1 MTLLLGALT
10 LLLAALIA
18 WRLPAAVAARGS
30 RLLAH
35 RWTPPVLGVVTLAGL
50 CWVGGGALRMT
61 PISTDENAYLLQARL
76 VAQGRIAGPPAPLPE
91 FFEQPWVMV
100 TPTTYAKYPPGQA
113 LTLAPGV
120 ALGLPWLVPALLVVV
135 MGGLVFALGR
145 RLIGGGGALLVW
157 AGWTL
162 TPMVIAWQSSYFS
175 ETTTGAM
182 WLVTLWAAWR
192 WARGEGTRWLAL
204 AALALGWAAITRP
217 YTALLLAL
225 PLAVALLPAIIRQR
239 AWRDLGLALLLGS
252 LVVSILPAWNQAT
265 TGAWNVSGV
274 ARYTATYIPWDRLG
288 FAIDSTPPLRAP
300 AADFAP
306 IAANL
311 LRIHRAHTVE
321 ALPETLATR
330 TLWVMGMTWTG
341 WRLLLA
347 PFALLGLLVLG
358 RREWVAVGSAAVLLL
373 GHLVWGHDP
382 HWTLY
387 YAETTPALFL
397 AAGAGIAW
405 CAKRGWGVDGHD
417 RLAAA
422 AVMALPVLVALSVAD
437 STGYRAVRRARAEAT
452 EAFEALV
459 RSEPGKTIW
468 FVREAPDP
476 TGQAVL
482 IANDPDWARAPRWI
496 VHDLGARNAELQ
508 RLAPDRA
515 AWLVDRISGQASP
528 LPAPVA
534 REAPVRQQ

>member
-10 LLLAALIA
+10 LVLACLVARRLPPSTTERCAAL
-18 WRLPAAVAARGS
+18 LDQ
-30 RLLAH
+30 
-35 RWTPPVLGVVTLAGL
+35 RWTAPLLGVVTLVGL

-61 PISTDENAYLLQARL
+61 PISTDENAYLLEARL
-76 VAQGRIAGPPAPLPE
+76 VAQGRVVGAPAPIPD

-100 TPTTYAKYPPGQA
+100 TPATYGKYPPGQA

-120 ALGLPWLVPALLVVV
+120 ALGLPWLMPALLVVL
-135 MGGLVFALGR
+135 MGTLVFALAR

-175 ETTTGAM
+175 EITTGAM

-192 WARGEGTRWLAL
+192 WSDDGGGRWLSV

-225 PLAVALLPAIIRQR
+225 PLAIALLPAIRRRR
-239 AWRDLGLALLLGS
+239 AWRDLVQALAVGT
-252 LVVSILPAWNQAT
+252 VIVAILPAWNVAT
-265 TGAWNVSGV
+265 TGAWDVSGV
-274 ARYTATYIPWDRLG
+274 ARYTATYLPWDRLG

-311 LRIHRAHTVE
+311 LRIHHAHTLTE
-321 ALPETLATR
+321 LPATLAAR
-330 TLWVMGMTWTG
+330 TLWVMRMTWTG
-341 WRLLLA
+341 WRALLI
-347 PFALLGLLVLG
+347 PFALLGLGVVG
-358 RREWVAVGSAAVLLL
+358 RRGWIAVGSAAVLLL
-373 GHLVWGHDP
+373 GYLVWGHDP

-405 CAKRGWGVDGHD
+405 CAKRAWGALGGEV
-417 RLAAA
+417 LAT
-422 AVMALPVLVALSVAD
+422 AVLLALPVLIVLSVRDAA
-437 STGYRAVRRARAEAT
+437 GYRSIRQARAGAT
-452 EAFEALV
+452 DAFEALI
-459 RSEPGKTIW
+459 RSEPGRTIW

-482 IANDPDWARAPRWI
+482 IANDPDWERAPQWI
-496 VHDLGARNAELQ
+496 VHDLGPRNAELL
-508 RLAPDRA
+508 RFAPDRA
-515 AWLVDRISGQASP
+515 AWLVDRVSGRVSPISR
-528 LPAPVA
+528 PVPGETPI
-534 REAPVRQQ
+534 RHQ

>member
-1 MTLLLGALT
+1 MTLLLGLLVLLVACLVALRLPPAVT
-10 LLLAALIA
+10 ARCAAL
-18 WRLPAAVAARGS
+18 LD
-30 RLLAH
+30 H
-35 RWTPPVLGVVTLAGL
+35 RRTPLVLGLLTLAGL

-61 PISTDENAYLLQARL
+61 PISTDENAYLLEARL
-76 VAQGRIAGPPAPLPE
+76 VAHGRIVGAPAPIPD

-135 MGGLVFALGR
+135 LGALVFALTR
-145 RLIGGGGALLVW
+145 RLVGGGGALLAW

-175 ETTTGAM
+175 ETTTGAL

-192 WARGEGTRWLAL
+192 WTEGGGARWLGG

-225 PLAVALLPAIIRQR
+225 PLGIALLPAIARRR
-239 AWRDLGLALLLGS
+239 AWRDLSLALGLGAA
-252 LVVSILPAWNQAT
+252 VVAILPAWNVAT

-288 FAIDSTPPLRAP
+288 FAIDSTPPLRPP

-311 LRIHRAHTVE
+311 LRIHRAHTVT
-321 ALPETLATR
+321 ALPATLAAR
-330 TLWVMGMTWTG
+330 ALWVMRLTWTG
-341 WRLLLA
+341 WRVLLL
-347 PFALLGLLVLG
+347 PFALLGLLVIG
-358 RREWVAVGSAAVLLL
+358 RRGWVAVGSAVVLLL

-387 YAETTPALFL
+387 YAETTPALF
-397 AAGAGIAW
+397 AAAAAGIAW
-405 CAKRGWGVDGHD
+405 CARRAWHSRGPDL
-417 RLAAA
+417 LATVA
-422 AVMALPVLVALSVAD
+422 LVALPALVVLSVID
-437 STGYRAVRRARAEAT
+437 SAGYRRVRQARAAAT
-452 EAFEALV
+452 DAFEALI

-482 IANDPDWARAPRWI
+482 IANDPDWERSPRWI
-496 VHDLGARNAELQ
+496 VHDLGPRNAELQ

-515 AWLVDRISGQASP
+515 AWLVDRVSGRVSP
-528 LPAPVA
+528 IPAPP
-534 REAPVRQQ
+534 RR